1 MTTPRPYFIFK
12 YLFILISVLL
22 TSQVYAQ
29 DNRIKRLGNNDGLS
43 NSAVTTIYQDLHGLM
58 WFGTWD
64 GLNMYTG
71 SSFENFRPLKNDSL
85 SISNHIIRDLFSTED
100 GKLWITTDYGINRYD
115 ILQHKFKSFYL
126 DFKDKGAFREHSF
139 LTAYHP
145 KGIILASTYD
155 SGIYIYN
162 NDSAEFTPVAFD
174 NVSSQKIVNLFFDTY
189 DALWVIYENK
199 TVKRITFKSLGDKS
213 LSVKECQTVSLG
225 EWETICYDNND
236 RLWIQHE
243 DYSISHYSISN
254 RKEEKVA
261 FTLSWG
267 KLNAVLPSDAGYLLA
282 TGKGLVRLSSSG
294 IVLDVQFPNSSIL
307 SLYKCTQ
314 DILWMGTDSQGII
327 QLLPQKNY
335 FHSFSEKEIPELG
348 NYAVRSFFRDINQ
361 RLWIGTKGG
370 GLICM
375 DGLGKKESKV
385 KKLTVADGLKSNS
398 ILSMAPATY
407 KDFWIGTDSKG
418 LNYYSFKEDKIK
430 SLQGNIRLNT
440 SSLYSIYTVLQSND
454 STLWVGTSGNG
465 LFKLHIKQDAT
476 GYLVT
481 SHTHFLFTPNT
492 DNDHTI
498 NNNIVY
504 SLAFTDKNTLW
515 IATRGGGLNRLDVAT
530 NQFTAYKNSRT
541 DDSSLSSN
549 DVLCLHK
556 TAAGELLIGT
566 GMGLNILQENQGNVS
581 FKRYTESDGL
591 SNSTIH
597 GILTDKKGQIW
608 VSTNKGITK
617 IDLAEPSFL
626 NYFYSDGLQDNE
638 FSDGAYLASTNRE
651 ELYFGG
657 INGFSV
663 FHPSQIGVSE
673 YIPPLFLK
681 SFRIDNVEQPLDLTK
696 KVYVNNEYNFL
707 SFRFEI
713 LDYISNDKCQIAYQV
728 CKNGNERN
736 EWIPIG
742 SRRDIVLSNLA
753 PGEYTLQ
760 VKYSNG
766 DNHWNTDVFAFHFQI
781 TPPWW
786 LSVYAYIGYF
796 LLLCGI
802 VCFLF
807 RIQTYKIHMHHKLE
821 LERMDSQKNEDIHQA
836 KLRFFTNIAHEFSN
850 SITLIYGPC
859 EQMIRRNELNEKD
872 YNYLQ
877 VIKRNAERM
886 QNQIQQ
892 LMEFRKAETGN
903 LTLHFESV
911 DAVELVKYT
920 LDSFADMAAQKKI
933 ELKLNVETPIS
944 RWVTDRD
951 AFEKII
957 FNLLSNAFKYTP
969 QEGVISIHLYVENQD
984 KLCFH
989 VTNSGVGIKA
999 DEISLLF
1006 NRFRVLDNFE
1016 SKLSKGIYTRNGIG
1030 LAMCRNLIELL
1041 GGTILV
1047 DSKIDEYTTFKA
1059 ELPQQAIE
1067 KVEEVSP
1074 SPGMSL
1080 IEGKNPLTDETD
1092 NFRNKK
1098 ILIIDDQ
1105 VEIRMLIK
1113 DILEKYQTWEASN
1126 GEEALEMIEKSV
1138 PDLIICD
1145 ILMPVMDGI
1154 TLLKILRDRKESKH
1168 IPVILLSSKNSIE
1181 SQIEGLETGADI
1193 FLSKPFHPNH
1203 LVAMVDRSLCSYE
1216 IAKSYI
1222 ESPQAYTE
1230 QFMGKNTH
1238 KEDKEFITKAI
1249 SLLKKNLDN
1258 ENYNQDAL
1266 SNDLAVSRMF
1276 FYRKIKAVTNFT
1288 PAEFIR
1294 NYRLQEAEKLL
1305 KATRKTVQEI
1315 MIDCGFHNKAY
1326 FYREFAKIYQ
1336 CTPKEYRAKALC
1348 QK

>member
-1 MTTPRPYFIFK
+1 MTRKRLYSIFTLFVFIC
-12 YLFILISVLL
+12 VLL

-43 NSAVTTIYQDLHGLM
+43 NSAVTAIYQDSHGLM

-71 SSFENFRPLKNDSL
+71 SQFESYRPQKNDSL
-85 SISNHIIRDLFSTED
+85 SISNHIIRDIFSAED
-100 GKLWITTDYGINRYD
+100 GTLWITTDYGINRYD
-115 ILQHKFKSFYL
+115 VLQHKFKAFYL
-126 DFKDKGAFREHSF
+126 DFKDKGTFREHSF
-139 LTAYHP
+139 LTAHHP
-145 KGIILASTYD
+145 TGIILASTYD
-155 SGIYIYN
+155 SGIYLYKEA
-162 NDSAEFTPVAFD
+162 SSEFSPIAFD
-174 NVSSQKIVNLFFDTY
+174 NVSSQKIVNLFFDKY
-189 DALWVIYENK
+189 DALWVVYDNK
-199 TVKRITFKSLGDKS
+199 TVKRITFMDLAKRDFAIKSCQAIS
-213 LSVKECQTVSLG
+213 LPDWESL
-225 EWETICYDNND
+225 CYDKND

-243 DYSISHYSISN
+243 DYSVSYYSISA
-254 RKEEKVA
+254 RREKKIA
-261 FTLSWG
+261 ATPFGG
-267 KLNAVLPSDAGYLLA
+267 KLNAVLLSDDNYLLA
-282 TGKGLVRLSSSG
+282 TGKGLVRLSSSDE
-294 IVLDVQFPNSSIL
+294 VLDVQFPNSSIL
-307 SLYKCTQ
+307 SLYRCTQ
-314 DILWMGTDSQGII
+314 NILWIGTDSQGII
-327 QLLPQKNY
+327 QLLPQQNY

-370 GLICM
+370 GLICV
-375 DGLGKKESKV
+375 DGLGKNERKV
-385 KKLTVADGLKSNS
+385 KKFSVADGLASNS
-398 ILSMAPATY
+398 ILSMAPAVY

-418 LNYYSFKEDKIK
+418 LNYYSFKDGVIK
-430 SLQGNIRLNT
+430 SLRGNSRFNI
-440 SSLYSIYTVLQSND
+440 SSLYSVYTMLQSND

-465 LFKLHIKQDAT
+465 LFKLQIKQDAT
-476 GYLVT
+476 GYSVT
-481 SHTHFLFTPNT
+481 NHTHYFFTPNVKNT
-492 DNDHTI
+492 HTI
-498 NNNIVY
+498 NNNIIY
-504 SLAFTDKNTLW
+504 SLAFTDENTLW
-515 IATRGGGLNRLDVAT
+515 IATRGGGLNKLNVAT
-530 NQFTAYKNSRT
+530 NQFTVYKNSRT
-541 DDSSLSSN
+541 DDSTLSSN
-549 DVLCLHK
+549 DVLCLYK
-556 TAAGELLIGT
+556 TATGELLIGT
-566 GMGLNILQENQGNVS
+566 GMGLNILKQKQGRAS
-581 FKRYTESDGL
+581 FKRYTETDGL
-591 SNSTIH
+591 SNNTVH
-597 GILTDKKGQIW
+597 GILIDKKGQIW
-608 VSTNKGITK
+608 ASTNKGITK
-617 IDLAEPSFL
+617 IDPTEPSFL

-638 FSDGAYLASTNRE
+638 FSDGAYLASVNRE

-681 SFRIDNVEQPLDLTK
+681 SFRIDNVEQPIDLSK
-696 KVYVNNEYNFL
+696 KVYVHNEYNFL
-707 SFRFEI
+707 SFRFDI
-713 LDYISNDKCQIAYQV
+713 LDYASNDKCQIAYRI

-742 SRRDIVLSNLA
+742 NRRDIVLSNLA

-786 LSVYAYIGYF
+786 LSVYAYIFYF
-796 LLLCGI
+796 LLLGAI
-802 VCFLF
+802 VYFLF

-821 LERMDSQKNEDIHQA
+821 LERIDSQKNEDIHQA

-903 LTLHFESV
+903 LMLHYESV
-911 DAVELVKYT
+911 DTIELVKYT

-933 ELKLNVETPIS
+933 ELKLDIATPIAK
-944 RWVTDRD
+944 WVTDRD

-969 QEGVISIHLYVENQD
+969 QEGVISISLYVENQD
-984 KLCFH
+984 KLCFQ
-989 VTNSGVGIKA
+989 VTNSGAGIKP

-1006 NRFRVLDNFE
+1006 NRFKVLDNFE

-1041 GGTILV
+1041 GGTISV
-1047 DSKIDEYTTFKA
+1047 DSKIDQYTTFKA
-1059 ELPQQAIE
+1059 ALPQQAIE
-1067 KVEEVSP
+1067 KIEEHAMN
-1074 SPGMSL
+1074 PGINL

-1092 NFRNKK
+1092 TALNKK
-1098 ILIIDDQ
+1098 VLIIDDQ
-1105 VEIRMLIK
+1105 IEIRTLIK
-1113 DILEKYQTWEASN
+1113 DILEKYQTWEAAN
-1126 GEEALEMIEKSV
+1126 GQEALEIIEKTV

-1154 TLLKILRDRKESKH
+1154 TFLRTIRNRKEWKH
-1168 IPVILLSSKNSIE
+1168 IPVILLSSKNSVE

-1216 IAKSYI
+1216 TAKSYI

-1230 QFMGKNTH
+1230 QFMGKATH

-1266 SNDLAVSRMF
+1266 SNDLAVSRMYL
-1276 FYRKIKAVTNFT
+1276 YRKVKSVTGFT

-1305 KATRKTVQEI
+1305 KTTKKTVQEI

-1326 FYREFAKIYQ
+1326 FYREFSKIYQ
-1336 CTPKEYRAKALC
+1336 CTPKEYRAKAV
-1348 QK
+1348 QA

>member
-1 MTTPRPYFIFK
+1 MTHKRLYFIFN
-12 YLFILISVLL
+12 YLFVFISVLL
-22 TSQVYAQ
+22 TNEIYAQ

-43 NSAVTTIYQDLHGLM
+43 NSAVNAIYQDYHGLM

-71 SSFENFRPLKNDSL
+71 AQFENYRPLKNDSL
-85 SISNHIIRDLFSTED
+85 SISNHIIRDIFSTAD
-100 GKLWITTDYGINRYD
+100 GMLWITTDYGINRYD
-115 ILQHKFKSFYL
+115 VLQHKFKAFYL
-126 DFKDKGAFREHSF
+126 DFKDKGTFREHSF

-145 KGIILASTYD
+145 KGILLASTYD

-162 NDSAEFTPVAFD
+162 DAASEFTPIAFD
-174 NVSSQKIVNLFFDTY
+174 HIASQKIVSLFFDKY
-189 DALWVIYENK
+189 NALWVVYEDK
-199 TVKRITFKSLGDKS
+199 TVKQITFKDIHQNRLTVKS
-213 LSVKECQTVSLG
+213 CRDIVLPG
-225 EWETICYDNND
+225 WETLCYDKND
-236 RLWIQHE
+236 RIWIQHE
-243 DYSISHYSISN
+243 DYSVSYYSISTG
-254 RKEEKVA
+254 EEKKLAVP
-261 FTLSWG
+261 LSWG
-267 KLNAVLPSDAGYLLA
+267 KLNAVLPTDTDYLLA

-294 IVLDVQFPNSSIL
+294 ELIDTQFSNSSIL

-314 DILWMGTDSQGII
+314 NILWMGTDSQGII

-348 NYAVRSFFRDINQ
+348 NYAVRSFFRDMNQ
-361 RLWIGTKGG
+361 QLWVGTKGG
-370 GLICM
+370 GLICL
-375 DGLGKKESKV
+375 DGLGRSEPKAKKF
-385 KKLTVADGLKSNS
+385 TVGDGLKSNS
-398 ILSMAPATY
+398 ILSMSPAIY

-418 LNYYSFKEDKIK
+418 LNYYSFKEGKIK
-430 SLQGNIRLNT
+430 SLQGNSRFNT
-440 SSLYSIYTVLQSND
+440 SSLYSVYTLLQSND

-465 LFKLHIKQDAT
+465 LFKLHIKQEPT
-476 GYLVT
+476 GYSVIN
-481 SHTHFLFTPNT
+481 HTHFFFSPNA
-492 DNDHTI
+492 DSNHTI

-504 SLAFTDKNTLW
+504 SLVFTDENTLW
-515 IATRGGGLNRLDVAT
+515 IATRGGGLNKLDVTT
-530 NQFTAYKNSRT
+530 NRFTSYKNNRK

-549 DVLCLHK
+549 DVLCLYK
-556 TAAGELLIGT
+556 TATGELLIGT
-566 GMGLNILQENQGNVS
+566 GMGLNILQEKQGRVS

-617 IDLAEPSFL
+617 IDLKEPSFL

-638 FSDGAYLASTNRE
+638 FSDGAYLASVNRE

-657 INGFSV
+657 IKGFSV

-681 SFRIDNVEQPLDLTK
+681 SFKIDNVEQPIDLSK

-707 SFRFEI
+707 SFRFDI
-713 LDYISNDKCQIAYQV
+713 LDYISNDKCQIAYRIS
-728 CKNGNERN
+728 KRGTERN

-742 SRRDIVLSNLA
+742 NRRDIVLSNLA

-786 LSVYAYIGYF
+786 LSIYAYIGYF
-796 LLLCGI
+796 ILLGAI
-802 VCFLF
+802 VYFLF
-807 RIQTYKIHMHHKLE
+807 RMQTYKIHMHHKLE
-821 LERMDSQKNEDIHQA
+821 LERIESQKNEDIHQA

-903 LTLHFESV
+903 LTLRYESV
-911 DAVELVKYT
+911 DMVELVKCT
-920 LDSFADMAAQKKI
+920 LDSFTDMAAQKKI
-933 ELKLNVETPIS
+933 ELKLQVEMPVS
-944 RWVTDRD
+944 KWVTDRD

-969 QEGVISIHLYVENQD
+969 QEGVISIHLCVESGD

-989 VTNSGVGIKA
+989 VTNSGVGIKP

-1006 NRFRVLDNFE
+1006 NRFKVLDNFE

-1041 GGTILV
+1041 GGTISV
-1047 DSKIDEYTTFKA
+1047 DSKIDDYTTFKVS
-1059 ELPQQAIE
+1059 LPQQAIE
-1067 KVEEVSP
+1067 AVEESTIHP
-1074 SPGMSL
+1074 ATNL
-1080 IEGKNPLTDETD
+1080 IEGKNPLANETD
-1092 NFRNKK
+1092 SSLNKK

-1105 VEIRMLIK
+1105 IEIRTLIK

-1126 GEEALEMIEKSV
+1126 GKEALEIIEKTL

-1154 TLLKILRDRKESKH
+1154 TLLKILRDKKETKH
-1168 IPVILLSSKNSIE
+1168 IPVILLSSKNSVE

-1203 LVAMVDRSLCSYE
+1203 LLAMVDRSLCSYE
-1216 IAKSYI
+1216 TAKSYI

-1230 QFMGKNTH
+1230 QFMGKTTH

-1249 SLLKKNLDN
+1249 DLLKKNLDN

-1266 SNDLAVSRMF
+1266 SNDLAVSRMYL
-1276 FYRKIKAVTNFT
+1276 YRKVKSVTSFT

-1305 KATRKTVQEI
+1305 KTTRKTVQEI

-1336 CTPKEYRAKALC
+1336 CTPKEYRAKAS
-1348 QK
+1348 QT